1 MYFCNQHPVEVISPH
16 SIEQSYF
23 LQNPVIPPD
32 LPHSAKKEGGK
43 GQAIGA

>member
-1 MYFCNQHPVEVISPH
+1 MYFYNQHPMEVISPH
-16 SIEQSYF
+16 SIERSYF
-23 LQNPVIPPD
+23 LPNPVIPPD

>member
-1 MYFCNQHPVEVISPH
+1 MYFCDQHPREVISPH
-16 SIEQSYF
+16 SIERSYF
-23 LQNPVIPPD
+23 LLNLIIPPD